1 MREIKFRAWDK
12 ENGCWASI
20 DSVALCDDG
29 SIAYLLPEEDD
40 MPPYLEEEVE
50 IMQYIGL
57 KDMNGVDIY
66 EGDVVKWG
74 DQPNGHESPIRIG
87 VIELNPDI
95 QFITN
100 VGIFEYGR
108 FAYKET
114 NKYLTVIGNKFENL
128 GLLEEAGK

>member
-1 MREIKFRAWDK
+1 MREIKLRAWHKTYDLLCDVVEIVFGDDDNYVAV
-12 ENGCWASI
+12 ENGEYIERWRF
-20 DSVALCDDG
+20 DD
-29 SIAYLLPEEDD
+29 IEL
-40 MPPYLEEEVE
+40 
-50 IMQYIGL
+50 MQYTGL
-57 KDMNGVDIY
+57 KDVHGVKIY
-66 EGDVVKWG
+66 EGDIVKWG

-114 NKYLTVIGNKFENL
+114 NKYLTVIGNKFENPE
-128 GLLEEAGK
+128 LLEAD

>member
-12 ENGCWASI
+12 ENKAFMPSEGYAI
-20 DSVALCDDG
+20 CDGDVMG
-29 SIAYLLPEEDD
+29 LRYGNEMEDVLTD
-40 MPPYLEEEVE
+40 QIEL
-50 IMQYIGL
+50 MQYTGL
-57 KDMNGVDIY
+57 KDVHGVDIY
-66 EGDVVKWG
+66 EGNIVKWG

-114 NKYLTVIGNKFENL
+114 NKYLTVIGNKFENPE
-128 GLLEEAGK
+128 LLEDKK